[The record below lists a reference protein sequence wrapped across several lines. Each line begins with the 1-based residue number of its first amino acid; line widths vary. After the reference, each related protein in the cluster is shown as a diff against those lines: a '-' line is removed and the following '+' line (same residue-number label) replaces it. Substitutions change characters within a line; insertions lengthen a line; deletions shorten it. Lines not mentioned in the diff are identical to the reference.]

1 MNKRIS
7 VLKEKSKIIIL
18 FLLTFVTTYVILMT
32 CVVTKKYDLKVGDI
46 AKSDIKASREIV
58 DEKATQAAK
67 KDAENKVDKQ
77 YALKSDTQKTAEDNI
92 KSFFNKVI
100 SIKESS
106 LLDDQKM
113 TEIAKIDI
121 IKLDKE
127 GYASLLASDKSS
139 LLSMQSVLIEA
150 MGKAYATPIEENKQS
165 DIESAKLIV
174 DGKISSLDYSRA
186 LKETLKSIAYSQIK
200 PNFFYDKEKTEEK
213 AKEASKNTAT
223 VLIKKNQTIV
233 KDGEPI
239 TQEQIEL
246 LKSMGLLNDSKF
258 DFLMYIALAAFVL
271 IILVL
276 QYMYI
281 YRNDKKTYE
290 DVKML
295 MLISV
300 INILSLVLARVMAI
314 ISPFLIPFAFAPM
327 LMTMLVNHKASM
339 IIGIYNLMFIAIAV
353 NFDSEVIVIGMLS
366 IILGSTL
373 LNKIQQRNDI
383 LYASVYMAFINAAV
397 SLSYGIIISNNN
409 METLIKCGTAA
420 TGCIIAGV
428 LAIGLLPFFENTF
441 DIVTNVKLL
450 ELSNPNNPLLKKILM
465 EAPGTYHH
473 SVLVANLAEMAAEEV
488 GANATLARIGAYYHD
503 VGKTVRPVF
512 FKENQVGHENPHDNI
527 APSLSALI
535 ITSHVKDGVELAEKN
550 KMPQSIIDIIAQHHG
565 TTLVKYFYVTAKN
578 SAEDPDSIKEE
589 DYRYM
594 GPIPSSKEAGII
606 MMADSVEAA
615 VRSIQ
620 EPTEE
625 KIKNMVENIVK
636 DKLQSGQLDNCD
648 LTIRDISRIKKC
660 FLKALNGIYH
670 QRIEYPKEKIHKET
684 IKNDLCRQ

>member
-1 MNKRIS
+1 MNKRIGA
-7 VLKEKSKIIIL
+7 LKEKSKIIIL
-18 FLLTFVTTYVILMT
+18 FLLTFIITYVILMT

-58 DEKATQAAK
+58 DEKATEAAK
-67 KDAENKVDKQ
+67 KNAEDKVGKQ
-77 YALKSDTQKTAEDNI
+77 YTLKPDVKKTAVDNI
-92 KSFFNKVI
+92 NSFFSKVI
-100 SIKESS
+100 AVKESS
-106 LLDDQKM
+106 LTDDQKM
-113 TEIAKIDI
+113 AEIAKADTIT
-121 IKLDKE
+121 LDKE
-127 GYASLLASDKSS
+127 GYAALLSSDKAS
-139 LLSMQSVLIEA
+139 LSSMQSTLVQAI
-150 MGKAYATPIEENKQS
+150 GDAYENSVSEENV
-165 DIESAKLIV
+165 DSAKHIV
-174 DGKISSLDYSRA
+174 DGKITSLDCSRA
-186 LKETLKSIAYSQIK
+186 LKETLKSIAYSQVK
-200 PNFFYDKEKTEEK
+200 PNLIYDKEKTEEK
-213 AKEASKNTAT
+213 QKEVYKNTAT

-233 KDGEPI
+233 KDGEPV
-239 TQEQIEL
+239 TQEQLEI

-271 IILVL
+271 IVLVL
-276 QYMYI
+276 QYLYI
-281 YRNDKKTYE
+281 YRHDKKTYE

-366 IILGSTL
+366 VILGSTL

-383 LYASVYMAFINAAV
+383 LYASVYMALINAAV
-397 SLSYGIIISNNN
+397 SLSCGIIISNNN
-409 METLIKCGTAA
+409 IETLMKCGAA
-420 TGCIIAGV
+420 AAGCIIAGV
-428 LAIGLLPFFENTF
+428 LAIGLLPFFENAF

-450 ELSNPNNPLLKKILM
+450 ELSNPNNPLLKKLLM

-503 VGKTVRPVF
+503 VGKTIRPVF
-512 FKENQVGHENPHDNI
+512 FKENQVGHENPHDDI

-565 TTLVKYFYVTAKN
+565 TTLVKYFYITARN
-578 SAEDPDSIKEE
+578 NAEDPDSIKEE

-625 KIKNMVENIVK
+625 KIKTMVENIIK

-648 LTIRDISRIKKC
+648 LTIRDISKVKKC

-670 QRIEYPKEKIHKET
+670 QRIEYPKEKMHKET
-684 IKNDLCRQ
+684 VKNDLCRQ

>member
-246 LKSMGLLNDSKF
+246 LKSM
-258 DFLMYIALAAFVL
+258 
-271 IILVL
+271 
-276 QYMYI
+276 
-281 YRNDKKTYE
+281 
-290 DVKML
+290 
-295 MLISV
+295 
-300 INILSLVLARVMAI
+300 
-314 ISPFLIPFAFAPM
+314 
-327 LMTMLVNHKASM
+327 
-339 IIGIYNLMFIAIAV
+339 
-353 NFDSEVIVIGMLS
+353 
-366 IILGSTL
+366 
-373 LNKIQQRNDI
+373 
-383 LYASVYMAFINAAV
+383 
-397 SLSYGIIISNNN
+397 
-409 METLIKCGTAA
+409 
-420 TGCIIAGV
+420 
-428 LAIGLLPFFENTF
+428 
-441 DIVTNVKLL
+441 
-450 ELSNPNNPLLKKILM
+450 
-465 EAPGTYHH
+465 
-473 SVLVANLAEMAAEEV
+473 
-488 GANATLARIGAYYHD
+488 
-503 VGKTVRPVF
+503 
-512 FKENQVGHENPHDNI
+512 
-527 APSLSALI
+527 
-535 ITSHVKDGVELAEKN
+535 
-550 KMPQSIIDIIAQHHG
+550 
-565 TTLVKYFYVTAKN
+565 
-578 SAEDPDSIKEE
+578 
-589 DYRYM
+589 
-594 GPIPSSKEAGII
+594 
-606 MMADSVEAA
+606 
-615 VRSIQ
+615 
-620 EPTEE
+620 
-625 KIKNMVENIVK
+625 
-636 DKLQSGQLDNCD
+636 
-648 LTIRDISRIKKC
+648 
-660 FLKALNGIYH
+660 
-670 QRIEYPKEKIHKET
+670 
-684 IKNDLCRQ
+684 